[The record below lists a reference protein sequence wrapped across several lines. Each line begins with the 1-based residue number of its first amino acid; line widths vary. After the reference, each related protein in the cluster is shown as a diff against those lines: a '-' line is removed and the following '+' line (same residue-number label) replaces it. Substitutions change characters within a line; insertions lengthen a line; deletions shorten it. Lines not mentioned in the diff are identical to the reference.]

1 MSFLEVSSDRGS
13 PAPGATLSEPLKPL
27 ALGRVCQRERRSEVS
42 NQSSAPHAVAALRLA
57 GRSDAEVGLWSR
69 LVIAPL
75 VLDQPIVL
83 GCRVIEHPE
92 GVAGRAH
99 P

>member
-1 MSFLEVSSDRGS
+1 VSFLEVSSDRGS
-13 PAPGATLSEPLKPL
+13 PASGATPSEPLKPL
-27 ALGRVCQRERRSEVS
+27 ALGRVASTGAAGPRCRIGR
-42 NQSSAPHAVAALRLA
+42 APHAVAALGLR
-57 GRSDAEVGLWSR
+57 GRSDAKVGLWSR

-83 GCRVIEHPE
+83 GCRVLEHPE
-92 GVAGRAH
+92 GVAGRAD